1 METHSGKRK
10 APRPLCLRVRHTP
23 CWTAAC
29 WQSPVDLCTERKRL
43 QRNALAFKSSSNRQM
58 TWVPRAGWGEMPREE
73 PQIEQLLGG
82 GTRCSRTSKRKVLRR
97 HTVPLC
103 SLMARCAPVAGSEEQ
118 VPARPAESSKRGWVP
133 LAQTQPSSNLDHQPS
148 VAGKQKIKNNN

>member
-82 GTRCSRTSKRKVLRR
+82 GGQDAPEHQKEKSSDAT
-97 HTVPLC
+97 LC
-103 SLMARCAPVAGSEEQ
+103 LYAV
-118 VPARPAESSKRGWVP
+118 
-133 LAQTQPSSNLDHQPS
+133 
-148 VAGKQKIKNNN
+148 

>member
-82 GTRCSRTSKRKVLRR
+82 GDKMLQNIKKKSPQTPHCAFMQFNGKVCTGGRQRRTGSCKASRVLEKG
-97 HTVPLC
+97 LS
-103 SLMARCAPVAGSEEQ
+103 SL
-118 VPARPAESSKRGWVP
+118 
-133 LAQTQPSSNLDHQPS
+133 SSNPAL
-148 VAGKQKIKNNN
+148 V